1 MWEVIG
7 FGKFSVGLFLM
18 KAQLEVV
25 EKGLKQGPHHRVII
39 KRGGG
44 LRKPLVFWGK
54 TKLPKGNRRDA
65 QLK

>member
-1 MWEVIG
+1 MT
-7 FGKFSVGLFLM
+7 K
-18 KAQLEVV
+18 VV
-25 EKGLKQGPHHRVII
+25 EKGLKKGPHHRVII